1 MIASIKIELWYL
13 DSAEMTRLE
22 KDEPLKGLGALVH
35 LLAYLRRQHN
45 AIGSKSTLDKVALV
59 CACKVEW
66 LWHIITDYSL
76 FSVTADESFYSP
88 YQRQTLGMTAHPGDG
103 PSRIRRRR
111 RAPYSEDS
119 NNSKDRETRKT
130 ASDCV
135 CLNDTRL
142 TPEDEEPA
150 REQTDYRN
158 YNKYLKR

>member
-1 MIASIKIELWYL
+1 
-13 DSAEMTRLE
+13 
-22 KDEPLKGLGALVH
+22 
-35 LLAYLRRQHN
+35 
-45 AIGSKSTLDKVALV
+45 
-59 CACKVEW
+59 
-66 LWHIITDYSL
+66 
-76 FSVTADESFYSP
+76 
-88 YQRQTLGMTAHPGDG
+88 MTAHPGDG

-119 NNSKDRETRKT
+119 NNSKDRENRNT